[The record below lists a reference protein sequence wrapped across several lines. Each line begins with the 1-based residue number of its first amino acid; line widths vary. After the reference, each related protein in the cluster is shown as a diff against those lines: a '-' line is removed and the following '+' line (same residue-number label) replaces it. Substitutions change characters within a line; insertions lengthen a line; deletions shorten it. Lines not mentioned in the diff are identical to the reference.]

1 VPNEQLANVVAA
13 IVSMLGDD
21 VEGAYLYGSA
31 VMGGLRPA
39 SDLDVFA
46 VTRRRT
52 TTRQRRK
59 LVDGLTP
66 ISARRERPPGWRP
79 VELTIVVGSEIR
91 PWRYPPR
98 MDFQYGEWLRAR
110 FDAGNV
116 ETDSP
121 DAPDLAVLITMILLA
136 NRRLM
141 GLAANDLLEP
151 VPRDDLVRAMLAGI
165 PSLLGNLPTDTSNV
179 LLTLARIWSTVET
192 GELRSKDGAAEWAL
206 ARLAGAG
213 TRALHRACAVY
224 LGEAEDLWAGL
235 EGDAAIEAERIVRE
249 IRRHALDA
257 VDPVR
262 AQSGRQ
268 PAPPR

>member
-1 VPNEQLANVVAA
+1 VTNEQLSSVVAV
-13 IVSMLGDD
+13 IGSVLGHDIL
-21 VEGAYLYGSA
+21 GAYLYGSA
-31 VMGGLRPA
+31 VMGGLHPS

-46 VTRRRT
+46 VARRRT
-52 TTRQRRK
+52 TRRQRRE
-59 LVDGLTP
+59 LVERLTP
-66 ISARRERPPGWRP
+66 ISARRERPPDWRP
-79 VELTIVVGSEIR
+79 VELTIVVASEIR

-116 ETDSP
+116 DTGSP
-121 DAPDLAVLITMILLA
+121 DSPDLAVLITMILLA

-151 VPRDDLVRAMLAGI
+151 VPPDDLVRAMLAGI
-165 PSLLGNLPTDTSNV
+165 PILLGDLPTDTSNV
-179 LLTLARIWSTVET
+179 LLTLGRIWCTVKT
-192 GELRSKDGAAEWAL
+192 GEIRSKDGAAEWAL

-213 TRALHRACAVY
+213 TRALRRACAVY